1 MHTVLSGRADWLE
14 QTTDESS
21 DGEEIT
27 AVHTRIIPFPEAG
40 VPLTQHLTGAK
51 LGVLVRPESVMS
63 AKTGDAQTKAS
74 HADPIFKLWTLTS
87 RQTGQGEVRY
97 CMLRGGWD
105 RDGAGLRVSQG
116 VLSPGVGK

>member
-1 MHTVLSGRADWLE
+1 VHTVLPGWADWLE
-14 QTTDESS
+14 QTADESS
-21 DGEEIT
+21 NGEEIT

-74 HADPIFKLWTLTS
+74 SAGPISKLWTLTS
-87 RQTGQGEVRY
+87 RQTGPR
-97 CMLRGGWD
+97 RGPALYAARW
-105 RDGAGLRVSQG
+105 
-116 VLSPGVGK
+116 VGSGRSGTASLPRCI